1 MARPRKEVATDA
13 AQDVIEAVDSKVTVK
28 KSGFTMDE
36 IILARKIFGEEFRDL
51 LDADPAD
58 RNLLIQEAIADA
70 QMARDQREI
79 QKNIFA
85 VLSAIDVTP
94 YIKKMK
100 EGDKELSYLPWAAA
114 DKLVKQIYPLM
125 EKRVIMFP
133 DKEGT
138 LHPYRYDRVTGNFTV
153 HTEITIEGLTIG
165 EDLVVMDNNIPV
177 RAHSYTVLT
186 RWGEYTIPPINDN
199 MINKTKRRCFVKNLA
214 QFGLGIDVFFS
225 DTVEDAEEEEVSN
238 VPDPVIV
245 PESYAK
251 PAEKPRP
258 EKEPEPEKAKEPAE
272 TEKPAEPMKN
282 ETKAPAEQEPAT
294 AERPAAEQ
302 PKPEQSVT
310 ERSVTEQSKTDKP
323 KAEKPEAKPAP
334 VKSEQPKEMTVEDAL
349 EHVFANGGEA
359 LKGHKVR
366 DLIIG
371 TKDAKKSTNILR
383 SFANC
388 GVGADKTATKT
399 VLEAIERG
407 DLKFVLASEQEND
420 NKANA

>member
-1 MARPRKEVATDA
+1 MARPRKDATVPA
-13 AQDVIEAVDSKVTVK
+13 ETTDVIEVVKDSKAAK
-28 KSGFTMDE
+28 KGAFTPDE
-36 IILARKIFGEEFRDL
+36 IILARKIFGEEFREL

-70 QMARDQREI
+70 QQAREQREI
-79 QKNIFA
+79 QKGIFA
-85 VLSAIDVTP
+85 TLSAIDVTP
-94 YIKKMK
+94 YIKTMN
-100 EGDKELSYLPWAAA
+100 EGGKELRYLPWAAA

-125 EKRVIMFP
+125 EKRVVMFP

-225 DTVEDAEEEEVSN
+225 DTVEDAEEEEVAN
-238 VPDPVIV
+238 VPDPVTV
-245 PESYAK
+245 PEPFAQRILVTKELGTDENGKLAVKTVDPPKTVIIEKTGEEQEFENAAK
-251 PAEKPRP
+251 TDPVKENQESEHAEPN
-258 EKEPEPEKAKEPAE
+258 ESVVNEPAE
-272 TEKPAEPMKN
+272 P
-282 ETKAPAEQEPAT
+282 
-294 AERPAAEQ
+294 
-302 PKPEQSVT
+302 V
-310 ERSVTEQSKTDKP
+310 
-323 KAEKPEAKPAP
+323 KPEAKAE
-334 VKSEQPKEMTVEDAL
+334 EQPKEMTVEDAL

-366 DLIIG
+366 DLVIG

-388 GVGADKTATKT
+388 GVGDDKTATKL
-399 VLEAIERG
+399 VLEAIEKG
-407 DLKFVLASEQEND
+407 ELKFVLASDQEQTAD
-420 NKANA
+420 A